1 VWRLAGVPWAAIR
14 GLRHQRE
21 LTTGTGALAVI
32 RAAKTSALHVLIL
45 ASALV
50 ANASEA
56 LDTEHFE
63 KKIRPLLAE
72 HCLGCHGEKKQ
83 KGGLRLDSKAAWERG
98 GESGKAIVPK
108 KPHDSLLIKMVQG
121 APGTPPQMPPDYVLP
136 KELTAELVAWIDA
149 GAPDPRMDH
158 AAPPAK
164 DIDWQA
170 AAGFWSFKPVATP
183 EIPKADAKTS
193 PIDAFV
199 MAKLSERK
207 LAPVAPADRR
217 TLIRRATVGLTGLPP
232 TVAQIEAFAA
242 DPSPEAFAHV
252 IDRLLASPRY
262 GEHQARHWLDLARF
276 GEDQADREGKEGG
289 LPHAWLYRDWV
300 VEAFNRDV
308 PYDRFVKLQIAADL
322 MEGPG
327 SDPADRRALGF
338 LGLGAIYA
346 RPNDLDR
353 KRAEEWDDRVDTLSR
368 AFLGLTV
375 SCARCHD
382 HKYDPIPTQ
391 DYYSLAGIIANT
403 KNAAIPIAPADQVA
417 AYTAAKA
424 TCDEAD
430 RRRKEFLQLEIDR
443 IALAKSES
451 FPAYALA
458 CWSFAAA
465 KQDDPK
471 LTMEAFATAAKLD
484 PKIMRGIDY
493 YLNKGGGRSDRL
505 QKWPGDLPA
514 KGASK
519 EPTAEAKELAE
530 EFLVVVRKNFA
541 KPFKERNM
549 DIQNDLFGA
558 EKGAIPLSEK
568 AVLDLAGSEWKE
580 QYAPFQAAVKAAK
593 AAMPPEPPLCQGV
606 TEADKFTDL
615 KVYLRGNPAKHGAPA
630 PRRFLRIIAGA
641 DAPAY
646 TQGSGRLQLA
656 EDLASPTNPLTARV
670 MVNRIWAQHFGRG
683 IVASTSNFGI
693 AGERPTHPELLDWL
707 AQRFIAE
714 GWSVKKLHREIM
726 LTAAYQ
732 RSAATSAQN
741 EAIDA
746 DNQWLWRVNRRRLT
760 VESFRDAILAVCG
773 NLDLE
778 AGGPSG
784 DVDDVKFVRRT
795 IYGKVSRHDLGRL
808 LKLFDFPAPN
818 ISADKRSDTTL
829 PQQALFLI
837 NSPFMIAQSR
847 VLAGRF
853 SSEATPS
860 AQVRKAY
867 ELALMRTPTDAEVER
882 AVRFLS
888 ASEPTD
894 SEAKQET
901 PSRAERLAQVLL
913 ASNEFFYVD

>member
-1 VWRLAGVPWAAIR
+1 VMNDLGGAAGIR
-14 GLRHQRE
+14 GLVSAGASAVVRAHK
-21 LTTGTGALAVI
+21 TTALA
-32 RAAKTSALHVLIL
+32 VLIL
-45 ASALV
+45 AVVQA
-50 ANASEA
+50 AHASEA
-56 LDTEHFE
+56 VDTEYFE

-83 KGGLRLDSKAAWERG
+83 KGGLRLDSKAGWEKG
-98 GESGKAIVPK
+98 GESGKAIVPTK
-108 KPHDSLLIKMVQG
+108 AQDSLLIKMVQG
-121 APGTPPQMPPDYVLP
+121 TPGAPPQMPPDYVLS

-149 GAPDPRMDH
+149 GAPDPRVDDV
-158 AAPPAK
+158 AAPDK
-164 DIDWQA
+164 GIDWEA
-170 AAGFWSFKPVATP
+170 AAAFWSFKPVVAP
-183 EIPKADAKTS
+183 GIPPAGAKTS
-193 PIDAFV
+193 PIDAFIA
-199 MAKLSERK
+199 AKLAERK
-207 LAPVAPADRR
+207 LVPVARADRR
-217 TLIRRATVGLTGLPP
+217 TLIRRATFGLTGLPP
-232 TVAQIEAFAA
+232 TRDEIAAFEA
-242 DPSPEAFAHV
+242 DRSPEAFATV

-262 GEHQARHWLDLARF
+262 GEHQARHWLDLARY
-276 GEDQADREGKEGG
+276 GEDQADKEGKDGG
-289 LPHAWLYRDWV
+289 LPHAWRYRDWV

-322 MEGPG
+322 MEGPD

-403 KNAAIPIAPADQVA
+403 KNAAIPIAPPDQVA
-417 AYTAAKA
+417 AHAAAKA
-424 TCDEAD
+424 ACEEAD

-443 IALAKSES
+443 IALGKLDS

-465 KQDDPK
+465 RQDDPK
-471 LTMEAFATAAKLD
+471 INLDDFAIAAKLD

-493 YLNKGGGRSDRL
+493 YLNNGGGRSDKLKR
-505 QKWPGDLPA
+505 WPGNLPT
-514 KGASK
+514 KGAAK
-519 EPTAEAKELAE
+519 EPTAEARELAG
-530 EFLVVVRKNFA
+530 EFLVIVRNNFA
-541 KPFKERNM
+541 KPFGKRNL

-568 AVLDLAGSEWKE
+568 AVLEVASSEWKQ
-580 QYAPFQAAVKAAK
+580 QYAPFQDAVKAAR

-606 TEADKFTDL
+606 TEADRFADL
-615 KVYLRGNPAKHGAPA
+615 KVYLRGNPARHGAPA

-641 DAPAY
+641 DAPSY
-646 TQGSGRLQLA
+646 TRGSGRLELA

-683 IVASTSNFGI
+683 IVASTSNFGM

-707 AQRFIAE
+707 AQRFIRD
-714 GWSVKKLHREIM
+714 GWSVKRLHREIM
-726 LTAAYQ
+726 LTDTYQ
-732 RSAATSAQN
+732 RSSARSVEN

-746 DNQWLWRVNRRRLT
+746 DNRFLWRVDRRRLA
-760 VESFRDAILAVCG
+760 VEAFRDAILAVCG
-773 NLDLE
+773 NLDLK

-784 DVDDVKFVRRT
+784 DVDDVGFVRRT

-829 PQQALFLI
+829 PQQALFLL
-837 NSPFMIAQSR
+837 NSPFMIAQAK
-847 VLAGRF
+847 VLAARCSG
-853 SSEATPS
+853 EPTPTD
-860 AQVRKAY
+860 QVRKAY
-867 ELALMRTPTDAEVER
+867 GLALMRTPTEAETAR

-888 ASEPTD
+888 MPEPADPTPNH
-894 SEAKQET
+894 ERKT
-901 PSRAERLAQVLL
+901 PVPSRAEQLAQVLL

>member
-1 VWRLAGVPWAAIR
+1 MIHAQKSFALP
-14 GLRHQRE
+14 LFL
-21 LTTGTGALAVI
+21 LTV
-32 RAAKTSALHVLIL
+32 VL
-45 ASALV
+45 V
-50 ANASEA
+50 THASEA

-63 KKIRPLLAE
+63 IKIRPLLTE

-83 KGGLRLDSKAAWERG
+83 KGGLRLDSRAGWDKG
-98 GESGKAIVPK
+98 GESGRAIVPK
-108 KPHDSLLIKMVQG
+108 KSQDSLLIKMVRG
-121 APGTPPQMPPDYVLP
+121 TPGTPPQMPPDYVLP
-136 KELTAELVAWIDA
+136 KGLTAELVAWIDA
-149 GAPDPRMDH
+149 GAPDPRVDNV
-158 AAPPAK
+158 ASPAK
-164 DIDWQA
+164 GIDWKA
-170 AAGFWSFKPVATP
+170 AADFWSFKPVVTSG
-183 EIPKADAKTS
+183 IPKADAKTS

-199 MAKLSERK
+199 TAKLSERK
-207 LAPVAPADRR
+207 LKPVASADRR
-217 TLIRRATVGLTGLPP
+217 TLIRRATFGLTGLPA
-232 TVAQIEAFAA
+232 TLDQIEAFEA
-242 DPSPEAFAHV
+242 DRSPEAFAKI

-276 GEDQADREGKEGG
+276 GEDQADKEGKEGG

-300 VEAFNRDV
+300 VDAFNRDV

-322 MEGPG
+322 MDGPG
-327 SDPADRRALGF
+327 ADPTDRRALGF

-368 AFLGLTV
+368 VFLGLTV

-403 KNAAIPIAPADQVA
+403 KNAAIPIAPPDQVA
-417 AYTAAKA
+417 AYAAAKA

-430 RRRKEFLQLEIDR
+430 QKRKEFLQLEIDR
-443 IALAKSES
+443 IALGKTES
-451 FPAYALA
+451 FPTYALA
-458 CWSFAAA
+458 CWSFEAA

-471 LTMEAFATAAKLD
+471 LKMDDFAIAMKLD
-484 PKIMRGIDY
+484 PKIMRGIDH
-493 YLNKGGGRSDRL
+493 YLNKGGGRSDKL

-514 KGASK
+514 KGAPK
-519 EPTAEAKELAE
+519 EPTAEAKELVE

-541 KPFKERNM
+541 KPFKERNL
-549 DIQNDLFGA
+549 DIQNDLFGT

-568 AVLDLAGSEWKE
+568 AVLDIAGSEWKDR
-580 QYAPFQAAVKAAK
+580 YAPFQDAVKAAK
-593 AAMPPEPPLCQGV
+593 AAMPPEPQLCQGV

-656 EDLASPTNPLTARV
+656 DDLASPTNPLTARV

-683 IVASTSNFGI
+683 IVASTSNFGL

-707 AQRFIAE
+707 AHQFIRN

-726 LTAAYQ
+726 LTDAYQ
-732 RSAATSAQN
+732 RSATPSARN
-741 EAIDA
+741 ELTDA

-760 VESFRDAILAVCG
+760 VESFRDSILAVCG
-773 NLDLE
+773 NLDLK

-784 DVDDVKFVRRT
+784 DVDDVNFSRRT
-795 IYGKVSRHDLGRL
+795 IYGKVSRHDLGKL

-837 NSPFMIAQSR
+837 NSPFMIAQSK

-853 SSEATPS
+853 SSEPTLS

-867 ELALMRTPTDAEVER
+867 ELALMRTPTDAEVAR

-888 ASEPTD
+888 MPEPAD
-894 SEAKQET
+894 PKADNGQKAAA

-913 ASNEFFYVD
+913 ASNEFFYID

>member
-1 VWRLAGVPWAAIR
+1 MIHTQKIVA
-14 GLRHQRE
+14 
-21 LTTGTGALAVI
+21 
-32 RAAKTSALHVLIL
+32 RAVLIL
-45 ASALV
+45 TVVLATH
-50 ANASEA
+50 ASEA
-56 LDTEHFE
+56 QDTEHFE

-83 KGGLRLDSKAAWERG
+83 KGGLRLDSRAAWEKG

-108 KPHDSLLIKMVQG
+108 KSKDSLLIKMVQG
-121 APGTPPQMPPDYVLP
+121 TPGTPPQMPPDYVLP

-149 GAPDPRMDH
+149 GAPDPRADNL
-158 AAPPAK
+158 ASATK
-164 DIDWQA
+164 EIDWKA
-170 AAGFWSFKPVATP
+170 AADFWSFKPVVAP
-183 EIPKADAKTS
+183 GIPKADAKAS
-193 PIDAFV
+193 PIDALIT
-199 MAKLSERK
+199 AKLSERK
-207 LAPVAPADRR
+207 LEPVASADRR
-217 TLIRRATVGLTGLPP
+217 TLIRRATFGLTGLPP
-232 TVAQIEAFAA
+232 TLDEITAFEA
-242 DPSPEAFAHV
+242 DRSPEAFAKV
-252 IDRLLASPRY
+252 IDRLMASPRY
-262 GEHQARHWLDLARF
+262 GEHQARSWLDLARF

-289 LPHAWLYRDWV
+289 LPHAWRYRDWV
-300 VEAFNRDV
+300 VDAFNRDV

-322 MEGPG
+322 MDGPDA
-327 SDPADRRALGF
+327 DPADRRALGF

-391 DYYSLAGIIANT
+391 DYYSLAGVIANT
-403 KNAAIPIAPADQVA
+403 KNAAIPIAPPDQVA
-417 AYTAAKA
+417 AYAAAKA

-430 RRRKEFLQLEIDR
+430 QRRKEFLQLEIDR
-443 IALAKSES
+443 IALEKTES

-458 CWSFAAA
+458 CWSFEAA

-471 LTMEAFATAAKLD
+471 LTMDAFAIAAKLD

-514 KGASK
+514 KGAAK
-519 EPTAEAKELAE
+519 EPTVEAKELAE
-530 EFLVVVRKNFA
+530 EFVAIVRKNFA
-541 KPFKERNM
+541 KPFKQRNM

-568 AVLDLAGSEWKE
+568 AVLDLASSEWKD
-580 QYAPFQAAVKAAK
+580 QYAPFQDAVKAAK
-593 AAMPPEPPLCQGV
+593 AAMPPELQLCQGV
-606 TEADKFTDL
+606 TEADKFTNL
-615 KVYLRGNPAKHGAPA
+615 KVYLRGNPAKHGVPA

-641 DAPAY
+641 DAPTY

-656 EDLASPTNPLTARV
+656 DDLASPTNPLTARV
-670 MVNRIWAQHFGRG
+670 IVNRIWAQHFGRG

-693 AGERPTHPELLDWL
+693 AGERPTHPELLDHL
-707 AQRFIAE
+707 AFQFIRT

-726 LTAAYQ
+726 LTHAYQ
-732 RSAATSAQN
+732 RSAASSARN
-741 EAIDA
+741 ELTDA

-760 VESFRDAILAVCG
+760 VEAFRDAILAVCG
-773 NLDLE
+773 NLDLK

-795 IYGKVSRHDLGRL
+795 IYGRVSRHDLGRL

-837 NSPFMIAQSR
+837 NSPFMIAQSKI
-847 VLAGRF
+847 LAARF
-853 SSEATPS
+853 SSEPTPS
-860 AQVRKAY
+860 AQVHKAY
-867 ELALMRTPTDAEVER
+867 ELALMRTPTDAEAAR
-882 AVRFLS
+882 AVQFLS
-888 ASEPTD
+888 MPEPTD
-894 SEAKQET
+894 PKAKNEQKT
-901 PSRAERLAQVLL
+901 AALSRAERLAQVLL
-913 ASNEFFYVD
+913 ASNEFFYID